1 MAKAKKKEQRAATA
15 RELPLLEPISTLKDL
30 LRWLVVR
37 EQLENEERLP
47 EPQRLAHRWTIFPFE
62 DSIYVGIATGLSGQE
77 ILDRYPE
84 LDVPISLPAE
94 GELPEELHN
103 VGYAVNIF
111 YLGPFNQELDNLV

>member
-1 MAKAKKKEQRAATA
+1 MSKAKKKREPRGP

-37 EQLENEERLP
+37 EQLEGEEHIP
-47 EPQRLAHRWTIFPFE
+47 EQERIAHRWTIFPFE
-62 DSIYVGIATGLSGQE
+62 DSIYIGIATGLSGQD
-77 ILDRYPE
+77 IVDRYPE

-94 GELPEELHN
+94 GELPEELRN
-103 VGYAVNIF
+103 VGYTVNIF

>member
-1 MAKAKKKEQRAATA
+1 MARAKKRERHAAET
-15 RELPLLEPISTLKDL
+15 RELSPVEPISSLKDL

-37 EQLENEERLP
+37 EQLEEEERMP
-47 EPQRLAHRWTIFPFE
+47 EPQRIAHRWTIFPFE

-94 GELPEELHN
+94 GELPEELRN